1 MGISEIFLI
10 LVVVLILF
18 GPEDLPVIARSIGK
32 LVFEIRKA
40 ADELTKEFQNTI
52 NTPSNIINKAFEQTT
67 SSNTAKKDAGQSP
80 SEAQDSKVQD
90 DKIQD
95 NKTDEDLLTYEDEN
109 PKDPLAELPSDMVS
123 YEEEKDASR

>member
-1 MGISEIFLI
+1 MGLSEILLI

-40 ADELTKEFQNTI
+40 TNELTKEIQNTI
-52 NTPSNIINKAFEQTT
+52 DTPTNIINKAFEQTT
-67 SSNTAKKDAGQSP
+67 SPRVVEKDTTSKSAEEENE
-80 SEAQDSKVQD
+80 SE
-90 DKIQD
+90 
-95 NKTDEDLLTYEDEN
+95 EELLKYEDEI

-123 YEEEKDASR
+123 YEEKGASR

>member
-40 ADELTKEFQNTI
+40 TDELTKEFQGTI
-52 NTPSNIINKAFEQTT
+52 NTPTNIINKAFEQTM
-67 SSNTAKKDAGQSP
+67 SSSAAKKDTDPSP
-80 SEAQDSKVQD
+80 SETQDSK
-90 DKIQD
+90 
-95 NKTDEDLLTYEDEN
+95 TDEVLLSYEDEI

-123 YEEEKDASR
+123 YEEKGASR

>member
-1 MGISEIFLI
+1 MGFSEILLI

-40 ADELTKEFQNTI
+40 TDELTKEFQSTI
-52 NTPSNIINKAFEQTT
+52 NTPSDIINKAFEQTT
-67 SSNTAKKDAGQSP
+67 SPSAAKKDVSQSP
-80 SEAQDSKVQD
+80 SETQDSKVQD
-90 DKIQD
+90 SKTQD
-95 NKTDEDLLTYEDEN
+95 NKTDEDLLSYEDEN

-123 YEEEKDASR
+123 YEEKDASR

>member
-1 MGISEIFLI
+1 MGMSEILLI

-40 ADELTKEFQNTI
+40 TNELTKEFQSTI
-52 NTPSNIINKAFEQTT
+52 DTPTNIINKAFEQTT
-67 SSNTAKKDAGQSP
+67 SSRVAERETDTPQGGTEDPK
-80 SEAQDSKVQD
+80 SE
-90 DKIQD
+90 
-95 NKTDEDLLTYEDEN
+95 EDLLTYEDEI

-123 YEEEKDASR
+123 YEEKDASR